1 VPSPQSK
8 PWPFGSAAPNAR
20 QKSRDTESRREHRHP
35 NEGVHERKLLD
46 SISRKEQG
54 IDGALGD
61 HDSCIREKCDRH
73 EERDR
78 TAFSAM
84 KPKCGED
91 AL

>member
-1 VPSPQSK
+1 MMTAGMSRNM
-8 PWPFGSAAPNAR
+8 GSSNAPEE
-20 QKSRDTESRREHRHP
+20 SRHRGRREHRHP
-35 NEGVHERKLLD
+35 DQGVHERKLLD